1 MSKEIEDILEERGD
15 SYGDFGVNI
24 EAIAT
29 IMKELNHVHRCK
41 NVEDLNLIDH
51 MSLQY
56 QVIKLVRLGATP
68 AHLDSWKDLQGYA
81 KLSEEYYAD

>member
-1 MSKEIEDILEERGD
+1 MSKEIEDILEERGE

-41 NVEDLNLIDH
+41 TGEDLNLIDH
-51 MSLQY
+51 TSLQY

-68 AHLDSWKDLQGYA
+68 THMDSWKDIQGYA
-81 KLSEEYYAD
+81 KLSEEYYAI

>member
-1 MSKEIEDILEERGD
+1 MSVDKTLEERGE

-29 IMKELNHVHRCK
+29 IMKELNHVHKCK
-41 NVEDLNLIDH
+41 TGEDLNLIDH
-51 MSLQY
+51 TSLQY

-68 AHLDSWKDLQGYA
+68 DHKDSWLDIQGYA
-81 KLSEEYYAD
+81 KLSEEYYAI